1 MEISEAV
8 VQSVHRQMFYL
19 TEELVVL
26 SLCDKN
32 ISHSEKDEL
41 VRALVQADR
50 PQTFAPKKPDFKVH
64 LLLNKPHDEPRL
76 SDFIGERSWL
86 MFDLFDVNVT
96 WMEYPPENRDKIED
110 YRRFHKLVNGIVCVN
125 DVVERNVQNVLEYAE
140 YSRNIPEY
148 SQKGGTAW

>member
-26 SLCDKN
+26 SLCDQN
-32 ISHSEKDEL
+32 ISEKEEL

-76 SDFIGERSWL
+76 SDLNARG
-86 MFDLFDVNVT
+86 
-96 WMEYPPENRDKIED
+96 
-110 YRRFHKLVNGIVCVN
+110 
-125 DVVERNVQNVLEYAE
+125 
-140 YSRNIPEY
+140 
-148 SQKGGTAW
+148 